1 MILTSLDN
9 IPDNV
14 LDKLVELY
22 DSDPKYRIVDERLKI
37 SFDKPAEYFLLENK
51 GSIEIT
57 FIWIHNN
64 LLQYRYLNE
73 SCSSTANWK
82 DPLQLLNELLN
93 SSQTKEDI
101 ITQIKEIIEE
111 FGGFSTGEIEADSS
125 PCINSD
131 SSGNV
136 VELIEEFYL
145 DYVKVITY
153 DDQVQLHTTDILYE
167 DLEYDILVEILE
179 LANKWKTDWEQLNL
193 EENE

>member
-9 IPDNV
+9 IPDSV

-22 DSDPKYRIVDERLKI
+22 ASDPKYRIVDERLKI
-37 SFDKPAEYFLLENK
+37 SFDKPAEYFLLEKK

-64 LLQYRYLNE
+64 LWQYRYLNE

-93 SSQTKEDI
+93 NSQTKEDI
-101 ITQIKEIIEE
+101 ITQIKDIIKT
-111 FGGFSTGEIEADSS
+111 FGEFSTSDVEASS
-125 PCINSD
+125 DPCINSN
-131 SSGNV
+131 SYGNII
-136 VELIEEFYL
+136 ELA
-145 DYVKVITY
+145 DYFGKEYVQTTTY
-153 DDQVQLHTTDILYE
+153 DNSLELHTDNILYE
-167 DLEYDILVEILE
+167 NLDYDVLLEILK
-179 LANKWKTDWEQLNL
+179 LANYWKELNI